1 MYLFA
6 DVFWAPKAGSTEAE
20 FEDAFHPT
28 DKLEGEHGTFRF
40 AIADGATESSFCRL
54 WARLLVKAVGTGRLS
69 PNYLEPT
76 LSKLK
81 KCWARSIHTKSLP
94 WYAEEKAQSGAFSTL
109 LGLFL
114 TEPKKDDG
122 RWEAFAIGDSCL
134 FQVRDNQLLASF
146 PIKDSKSFTSRPVL
160 LSSRDQ
166 SEDGRES
173 LQLLDGTWKYEDHFF
188 LMTDALAQWFL
199 TRYEFGEQPWSLLQS
214 LGSRDYPS
222 NFASWVNGLRQNKLL
237 KNDDVTLW
245 RISISYVP

>member
-94 WYAEEKAQSGAFSTL
+94 GMLKKRLNQSFFDASWIVSDR
-109 LGLFL
+109 
-114 TEPKKDDG
+114 TERR
-122 RWEAFAIGDSCL
+122 RWSMGGFCH
-134 FQVRDNQLLASF
+134 RRQLLV
-146 PIKDSKSFTSRPVL
+146 P
-160 LSSRDQ
+160 SS
-166 SEDGRES
+166 
-173 LQLLDGTWKYEDHFF
+173 
-188 LMTDALAQWFL
+188 
-199 TRYEFGEQPWSLLQS
+199 
-214 LGSRDYPS
+214 
-222 NFASWVNGLRQNKLL
+222 
-237 KNDDVTLW
+237 
-245 RISISYVP
+245 